1 MTKTAMDMNKILN
14 AALLTALTL
23 SLTLLL
29 GSCKSDSD
37 TPDAPSE
44 ITLDRTEVTIPCGGT
59 AQVIVTAGS
68 GDYSVV
74 LPQVTTATA
83 VTHGDTIILHGKA
96 DGQVSGVVR
105 DNLSGMTAQLKV
117 SVTSTQQLLRLSQ
130 YDAGLPIGSYLT
142 LSVLSGSGDYTA
154 EVADEAIASAKVGPS
169 GIRIVGLKEGN
180 TTVSVKDNATGA
192 VGRCE
197 ITVSMRAFKLDLP
210 ELPLTF
216 PYGET
221 RIIGIL
227 SGNGTYSVKSAD
239 PAIAGV
245 EYQSGQFVISGI
257 KPGKTTVTLTDDIS
271 GESREV
277 EVVITLKPLLLDF
290 QAEMVEVL
298 QGYDTTLRIIS
309 GNGAYELTAD
319 EALFTAELREDL
331 IILTPKSNGDG
342 KLIIKDTKSGET
354 KELTVRVRDLI
365 HSGRVT
371 LTSVSIRVGETA
383 KIEVLNASDWDY
395 YMWSVRDGSF
405 VSLYTRG
412 GWGEPFSCTVKG
424 VKPGK
429 TIIQLSTSDWGSG
442 AKVIEEIPVTVT
454 E

>member
-29 GSCKSDSD
+29 GSCNCGVDI
-37 TPDAPSE
+37 PDAPPA
-44 ITLDRTEVTIPCGGT
+44 ITLDRTEVTVPCGGT
-59 AQVIVTAGS
+59 AQVIVTEGS

-74 LPQVTTATA
+74 LPQVSTATA

-105 DNLSGMTAQLKV
+105 DNQSRMTAQLKV
-117 SVTSTQQLLRLSQ
+117 SVTSAQQLLRLSQ
-130 YDAGLPIGSYLT
+130 YDAGLPIGSYVT
-142 LSVLSGSGDYTA
+142 LSVLSGSGDYTV
-154 EVADEAIASAKVGPS
+154 EVADEAIASAKVVPS

-192 VGRCE
+192 VGKCE

-216 PYGET
+216 PYGES

-245 EYQSGQFVISGI
+245 EYQSGQFVITGI

-298 QGYDTTLRIIS
+298 QGFDTTLRIIS

-371 LTSVSIRVGETA
+371 LTSVAISVGETA

-395 YMWSVRDGSF
+395 YTWSVKDGSL
-405 VSLYTRG
+405 VSLSPRG

>member
-29 GSCKSDSD
+29 GSCNCGVDI
-37 TPDAPSE
+37 PDAPPA
-44 ITLDRTEVTIPCGGT
+44 ITLDHTEVTVPCGGT

-74 LPQVTTATA
+74 LPQITTATA

-105 DNLSGMTAQLKV
+105 DNRSGQTAQLKV
-117 SVTSTQQLLRLSQ
+117 SVTSAQQLLRLSQ
-130 YDAGLPIGSYLT
+130 YDAGLPIGSYVT

-154 EVADEAIASAKVGPS
+154 EVADEAIASAKVIPA

-180 TTVSVKDNATGA
+180 TTITVKDNATGA
-192 VGRCE
+192 VGKCE
-197 ITVSMRAFKLDLP
+197 LTVSMRAFKLDLP
-210 ELPLTF
+210 ELSLTF
-216 PYGET
+216 PYGESRT
-221 RIIGIL
+221 IGIL
-227 SGNGTYSVKSAD
+227 SGNGTYGAKSAE
-239 PAIAGV
+239 PAIASV
-245 EYQSGQFVISGI
+245 EYKSGQFVITGI
-257 KPGKTTVTLTDDIS
+257 KAGTTTVTLTDDIS
-271 GESREV
+271 GKSYEV
-277 EVVITLKPLLLDF
+277 QVVITLKPLLLDF
-290 QAEMVEVL
+290 QNGLVEVL

-319 EALFTAELREDL
+319 ESLFTAELRDDL

-342 KLIIKDTKSGET
+342 KLIIKDIKSGET

-365 HSGRVT
+365 HSGRVN
-371 LTSVSIRVGETA
+371 LSSVTVRVGETV
-383 KIEVLNASDWDY
+383 KIEVLNANDWDY
-395 YMWSVRDGSF
+395 YEWSVKDGSLA
-405 VSLYTRG
+405 SLYTRG

-424 VKPGK
+424 IKPGK
-429 TIIQLSTSDWGSG
+429 TIIKLSTSSWGG
-442 AKVIEEIPVTVT
+442 GRVIEEIPVTVT

>member
-37 TPDAPSE
+37 TPDAPSA
-44 ITLDRTEVTIPCGGT
+44 ITLDRTEVTVSCGGT

-117 SVTSTQQLLRLSQ
+117 SVTSAQQLLRLSQ

-154 EVADEAIASAKVGPS
+154 EVADEVIASAKVVPS

-192 VGRCE
+192 VGKCE

-245 EYQSGQFVISGI
+245 EYQSGQFVITGI
-257 KPGKTTVTLTDDIS
+257 KPGTTTVTLTDDIS
-271 GESREV
+271 GETREV

-395 YMWSVRDGSF
+395 YMWSVRDGSL

-424 VKPGK
+424 IKPGK

>member
-37 TPDAPSE
+37 TPDAPSAL
-44 ITLDRTEVTIPCGGT
+44 TLDRTEVTVPCGGT

-117 SVTSTQQLLRLSQ
+117 SVTSAQQLLRLSQ

-154 EVADEAIASAKVGPS
+154 EVADETIASAKVGPS

-192 VGRCE
+192 VGKCE

-210 ELPLTF
+210 EPTLTF

-245 EYQSGQFVISGI
+245 EYQSGQFVITGI
-257 KPGKTTVTLTDDIS
+257 KPGTTTVTLTDDIS

-277 EVVITLKPLLLDF
+277 EVVITLKPLILDF

>member
-29 GSCKSDSD
+29 GSCNCGVDI
-37 TPDAPSE
+37 PDAPPA
-44 ITLDRTEVTIPCGGT
+44 ITLDRTEVTVPCGGT

-74 LPQVTTATA
+74 LPLVTTATA

-105 DNLSGMTAQLKV
+105 DNRSGQTAQLKV
-117 SVTSTQQLLRLSQ
+117 SVTSAQQLLRLSQ
-130 YDAGLPIGSYLT
+130 YDAGLPIGSYVT

-154 EVADEAIASAKVGPS
+154 EVADEAIASAKVVPS

-192 VGRCE
+192 VGKCE

-216 PYGET
+216 PYGES

-227 SGNGTYSVKSAD
+227 SGNGTYGAKSAE
-239 PAIAGV
+239 PAIASV
-245 EYQSGQFVISGI
+245 EYKSGQFVITGI
-257 KPGKTTVTLTDDIS
+257 KAGTTTVTLTDDIS
-271 GESREV
+271 GKSYEV
-277 EVVITLKPLLLDF
+277 QVVITLKPLLLDF
-290 QAEMVEVL
+290 QNGLVEVL

-319 EALFTAELREDL
+319 ESLFTAELRDDL

-365 HSGRVT
+365 HSGRVN
-371 LTSVSIRVGETA
+371 LSSVTVRVGETV
-383 KIEVLNASDWDY
+383 KIEVLNANDWDY
-395 YMWSVRDGSF
+395 YEWSVKDGSLA
-405 VSLYTRG
+405 SLYTRG

-424 VKPGK
+424 IKPGK
-429 TIIQLSTSDWGSG
+429 TIIKLSTSSWGG
-442 AKVIEEIPVTVT
+442 GRVIEEIPVTVT

>member
-29 GSCKSDSD
+29 GSCNCGVDI
-37 TPDAPSE
+37 PDAPPA
-44 ITLDRTEVTIPCGGT
+44 ITLDRTEVTVPCGGT

-117 SVTSTQQLLRLSQ
+117 SVTSAQQLLRLSQ
-130 YDAGLPIGSYLT
+130 YDAGLPIGSYVT

-154 EVADEAIASAKVGPS
+154 EVADEAIASAKVIPA

-192 VGRCE
+192 VGKCE

-210 ELPLTF
+210 ELTLTF

-239 PAIAGV
+239 TTIAGV
-245 EYQSGQFVISGI
+245 EYQSGQFVITGI

-395 YMWSVRDGSF
+395 YMWSVSDGSF

-424 VKPGK
+424 LKPGK
-429 TIIQLSTSDWGSG
+429 TLIQLSTSDWGSG

>member
-37 TPDAPSE
+37 TPDAPSA
-44 ITLDRTEVTIPCGGT
+44 ITLDRTEVTVPCGGT
-59 AQVIVTAGS
+59 AKVIVTAGS

-83 VTHGDTIILHGKA
+83 VTHGDTIILHGKT
-96 DGQVSGVVR
+96 DGMVSGVVR

-117 SVTSTQQLLRLSQ
+117 SVTSAQQLLRLSQ
-130 YDAGLPIGSYLT
+130 YDAGLPIGSYIT

-245 EYQSGQFVISGI
+245 EYQSGQFVITGI

-331 IILTPKSNGDG
+331 IVLTPKSNGDG

-383 KIEVLNASDWDY
+383 KIEVLNTSDWDY

-429 TIIQLSTSDWGSG
+429 TIIQLSTSNWGSG

>member
-37 TPDAPSE
+37 TPDAPSA
-44 ITLDRTEVTIPCGGT
+44 ITLDRTEVTVPCGGT

-154 EVADEAIASAKVGPS
+154 EVADEAIASAKVVPS

-192 VGRCE
+192 VGKCE

-245 EYQSGQFVISGI
+245 EYQSGQFVITGI

>member
-154 EVADEAIASAKVGPS
+154 EVADEAIASAKVVPS

-192 VGRCE
+192 VGKCE

-245 EYQSGQFVISGI
+245 EYQSGQFVITGI
-257 KPGKTTVTLTDDIS
+257 KPGTTTVTLTDDIS

>member
-44 ITLDRTEVTIPCGGT
+44 ITLDRTEVTVPCGGT

-117 SVTSTQQLLRLSQ
+117 SVTSAQQLLRLSQ

-154 EVADEAIASAKVGPS
+154 EVADEAIASAKVVPS

-192 VGRCE
+192 VGKCE

-210 ELPLTF
+210 EPTLTF

-245 EYQSGQFVISGI
+245 EYQSGQFVITGI
-257 KPGKTTVTLTDDIS
+257 KPGTTTVTLTDDIS
-271 GESREV
+271 GESWEV

-298 QGYDTTLRIIS
+298 QGYDATLRIIS

-371 LTSVSIRVGETA
+371 LSSVTVRVGETV
-383 KIEVLNASDWDY
+383 KVEVLNASDWDY

>member
-44 ITLDRTEVTIPCGGT
+44 ITLDRTEVTVPCGGT

-117 SVTSTQQLLRLSQ
+117 SVTSAQQLLRLSQ

-154 EVADEAIASAKVGPS
+154 EVADEAIASVKVVPS

-192 VGRCE
+192 VGKCE

-210 ELPLTF
+210 EPTLTF

-245 EYQSGQFVISGI
+245 EYQSGQFVITGI

-271 GESREV
+271 GETREV

-298 QGYDTTLRIIS
+298 QGYDATLRIIS

-371 LTSVSIRVGETA
+371 LSSVTVRVGETV

>member
-29 GSCKSDSD
+29 GSCNCGVDI
-37 TPDAPSE
+37 PDAPPA
-44 ITLDRTEVTIPCGGT
+44 ITLDHTEVTVPCGGT

-117 SVTSTQQLLRLSQ
+117 SVTSAQQLLRLSQ
-130 YDAGLPIGSYLT
+130 YDAGLPIGSYVT

-154 EVADEAIASAKVGPS
+154 EVADEAIASAKVIPA

-192 VGRCE
+192 VGKCE

-210 ELPLTF
+210 ELTLTF

-239 PAIAGV
+239 TTIAGV
-245 EYQSGQFVISGI
+245 EYQSGQFVITGI

-395 YMWSVRDGSF
+395 YMWSVSDGSF

-424 VKPGK
+424 LKPGK
-429 TIIQLSTSDWGSG
+429 TLIQLSTSDWGSG

>member
-1 MTKTAMDMNKILN
+1 M
-14 AALLTALTL
+14 
-23 SLTLLL
+23 
-29 GSCKSDSD
+29 
-37 TPDAPSE
+37 
-44 ITLDRTEVTIPCGGT
+44 
-59 AQVIVTAGS
+59 
-68 GDYSVV
+68 
-74 LPQVTTATA
+74 
-83 VTHGDTIILHGKA
+83 
-96 DGQVSGVVR
+96 
-105 DNLSGMTAQLKV
+105 
-117 SVTSTQQLLRLSQ
+117 
-130 YDAGLPIGSYLT
+130 
-142 LSVLSGSGDYTA
+142 
-154 EVADEAIASAKVGPS
+154 
-169 GIRIVGLKEGN
+169 
-180 TTVSVKDNATGA
+180 
-192 VGRCE
+192 
-197 ITVSMRAFKLDLP
+197 
-210 ELPLTF
+210 
-216 PYGET
+216 
-221 RIIGIL
+221 
-227 SGNGTYSVKSAD
+227 
-239 PAIAGV
+239 
-245 EYQSGQFVISGI
+245 
-257 KPGKTTVTLTDDIS
+257 
-271 GESREV
+271 
-277 EVVITLKPLLLDF
+277 VITLKPLLLDL

-395 YMWSVRDGSF
+395 YMWSVKDGSL

-424 VKPGK
+424 IKPGK